1 MSDGCVRFAS
11 LRDTTSEPTGFIF
24 TASGRT
30 AYVNLQHRGLKQG
43 ALVKI
48 TGSAYPIDRTT
59 NNGDDIAT
67 FDIENLH
74 V

>member
-30 AYVNLQHRGLKQG
+30 AYVNLQHRGINHG

-48 TGSAYPIDRTT
+48 TGFRVPGRS
-59 NNGDDIAT
+59 DD
-67 FDIENLH
+67 EWESRGR
-74 V
+74 